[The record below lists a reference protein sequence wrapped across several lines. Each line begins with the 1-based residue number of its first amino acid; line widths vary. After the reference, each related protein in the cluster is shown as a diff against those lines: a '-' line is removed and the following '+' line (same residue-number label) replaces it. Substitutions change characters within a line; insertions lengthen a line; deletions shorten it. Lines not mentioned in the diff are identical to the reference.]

1 MTTLRV
7 RRLPSGEAPDPV
19 SLPAYQTNGAA
30 GLDLCAAVRETR
42 VIAPGERA
50 LVPSGFAI
58 AVPAGHEAQVRP
70 RSGRALRE
78 GLTVA
83 NAPGTIDEDYRGEV
97 GVILINLGA
106 APVTIERGDRI
117 AQMVIAPVTRVDVD
131 EVTSLEVTE
140 RGSGGFGHTGD

>member
-7 RRLPSGEAPDPV
+7 RRLASGEAPDPV
-19 SLPAYQTNGAA
+19 SLPTYKTAGAA
-30 GLDLCAAVRETR
+30 GLDVCAAVREPR
-42 VIAPGERA
+42 VLAPGERA
-50 LVPSGFAI
+50 LIPSGFAI
-58 AVPAGHEAQVRP
+58 AVPQGHEAQVRP

-97 GVILINLGA
+97 GVILINLGSN
-106 APVTIERGDRI
+106 PVTITRGARI
-117 AQMVIAPVTRVDVD
+117 AQLVIAPVTRVSVA
-131 EVTSLEVTE
+131 EVASLEVTN

>member
-7 RRLPSGEAPDPV
+7 RRLSSGAAPDPV
-19 SLPAYQTNGAA
+19 SLPTYKTDGAA
-30 GLDLCAAVRETR
+30 GLDVCAAVREP
-42 VIAPGERA
+42 IILAPGERA
-50 LVPSGFAI
+50 VIPSGFAI
-58 AVPAGHEAQVRP
+58 AVPPGHEAQVRP

-97 GVILINLGA
+97 GVILINLGDR
-106 APVTIERGDRI
+106 PVTIERGARI
-117 AQMVIAPVTRVDVD
+117 AQLVIAPVTRVIVD
-131 EVTSLEVTE
+131 EVSSLEATE